1 MWKHIFGWQI
11 GKCSSGSNTVY
22 TKNTHG
28 SDVNGSQKVLGE
40 ASLRWV
46 NTNRE
51 KICQLRTGEAFHC
64 IWFFQILSK
73 IFKLSSRLN
82 LPVMSGSFVVIAD
95 AACAHTRW
103 TAWRENTCAQHKR
116 VLLTFRIQSIATC
129 HRLELYEFS
138 FLGRFGQWGL
148 LRKKNPNC
156 HKYATFEASFLCFHG
171 EK

>member
-82 LPVMSGSFVVIAD
+82 LPVMSGSFVVMGGRHLVDIIGD
-95 AACAHTRW
+95 ISW
-103 TAWRENTCAQHKR
+103 TKGVTSHGHFWRHLVDTF
-116 VLLTFRIQSIATC
+116 VL
-129 HRLELYEFS
+129 
-138 FLGRFGQWGL
+138 FLGDFLWTIFGWYFVD
-148 LRKKNPNC
+148 NFWV
-156 HKYATFEASFLCFHG
+156 YSFEHSSSNKLTQT
-171 EK
+171 